1 MPQIELMRGDDFL
14 GDSGLRPTVYYNGT
28 VASGQI
34 WDGSGTGSASGAVT
48 VDLCAL
54 RARSFTPVRS
64 HAPGQARQL
73 LL

>member
-1 MPQIELMRGDDFL
+1 MRGDDFL
-14 GDSGLRPTVYYNGT
+14 GDSGLRPSVYYNGT

-54 RARSFTPVRS
+54 RARSFTSVRS
-64 HAPGQARQL
+64 HAPGQARQRL
-73 LL
+73 R